1 MPGQR
6 KGDLRPWL
14 YVAPVL
20 ILLTAFLVYPSLA
33 TVRLSFL
40 GPRSVTWV
48 GLQNYLFTFT
58 SSTMLLAYRNNLL
71 WLIFF
76 TSATLAMGLVFAVL
90 TDKVKYESTAKSLVF
105 LPQAISFVGAGVI
118 WRFVYDFQPRVG
130 VLNAILTAVFPDMRP
145 IGWLVNSDLATYA
158 LIVVG
163 IWMWTG
169 YAMVIF
175 SAAIKDIPEEV
186 EEAAVVDGANPF
198 QMFWRITV
206 PMIASTIAVVATTL
220 IITVL
225 KVFDLIYVMTGG
237 QYRTNVI
244 ANQMYYELY
253 ITRNNGRA
261 SAIAVVLLLMI
272 VPVMLVNI
280 RRFQEQEALR

>member
-6 KGDLRPWL
+6 RGDVRPWL

-33 TVRLSFL
+33 TFRLSFL
-40 GPRSVTWV
+40 GPRSVNWV
-48 GLQNYLFTFT
+48 GFENYRFTFT

-76 TSATLAMGLVFAVL
+76 TSVTLAMGLVFAVL
-90 TDKVKYESTAKSLVF
+90 TDKVKYESAAKSLVF

-130 VLNAILTAVFPDMRP
+130 VVNAILTAIFPNMRP

-198 QMFWRITV
+198 QMFWRITI

>member
-1 MPGQR
+1 MFSEKR
-6 KGDLRPWL
+6 DLRPWL
-14 YVAPVL
+14 YIAPVL
-20 ILLTAFLVYPSLA
+20 ILLTFFLVYPSLA
-33 TVRLSFL
+33 TFRLSFL
-40 GPRSVTWV
+40 GPRSVGFV
-48 GLQNYLFTFT
+48 GLENYRFSFT

-71 WLIFF
+71 WLVIF
-76 TSATLAMGLVFAVL
+76 TTVTLSMGLVFAVL
-90 TDKVKYESTAKSLVF
+90 TDKVRYESTAKSLVF

-118 WRFVYDFQPRVG
+118 WKFVYDFQPRVG
-130 VLNAILTAVFPDMRP
+130 ILNAILVAVFPDMTP

-175 SAAIKDIPEEV
+175 SAAIKDIPAEV

-206 PMIASTIAVVATTL
+206 PMIASTIAVVGTTL

>member
-1 MPGQR
+1 MPGQ

-14 YVAPVL
+14 YIAPVL
-20 ILLTAFLVYPSLA
+20 ILLTAFLVYPSIA
-33 TVRLSFL
+33 TLRLSFL
-40 GPRSVTWV
+40 GPRSVEWV
-48 GLQNYLFTFT
+48 GLENYLFTFT
-58 SSTMLLAYRNNLL
+58 SSTMLLAYRNNLV
-71 WLIFF
+71 WLILF
-76 TSATLAMGLVFAVL
+76 TTITLAMGLVFAVL

-118 WRFVYDFQPRVG
+118 WKFVYDFQPRVG
-130 VLNAILTAVFPDMRP
+130 VLNAILVAVFPDMRP
-145 IGWLVNSDLATYA
+145 IGWLVNSSIATYA

-186 EEAAVVDGANPF
+186 EEAAVVDGANAF

-206 PMIASTIAVVATTL
+206 PMIASTIAVVGTTL

>member
-1 MPGQR
+1 MFRQ
-6 KGDLRPWL
+6 KGSLRPWL

-20 ILLTAFLVYPSLA
+20 ILLAFFLVYPSLA
-33 TVRLSFL
+33 TIRLSFMDAN
-40 GPRSVTWV
+40 STDFV
-48 GLQNYLFTFT
+48 GLQNYIFTFT

-71 WLIFF
+71 WLVFF
-76 TSATLAMGLVFAVL
+76 TTFTLALGLVFAVL
-90 TDKVKYESTAKSLVF
+90 TDKVKYENVAKSLVF

-130 VLNAILTAVFPDMRP
+130 IINAILVAIFPDMTP
-145 IGWLVNSDLATYA
+145 IGWLINSQLATFA

-175 SAAIKDIPEEV
+175 SAAIKDIPSEV
-186 EEAAVVDGANPF
+186 EEAAVVDGANSW
-198 QMFWRITV
+198 QMFWQITV
-206 PMIASTIAVVATTL
+206 PMIASTIAVVGTTL

-237 QYRTNVI
+237 QYSTNVI

-253 ITRNNGRA
+253 ISRNNGRA
-261 SAIAVVLLLMI
+261 AAIAVVLLLMI
-272 VPVMLVNI
+272 LPVMLVNI

>member
-1 MPGQR
+1 MFGQQR
-6 KGDLRPWL
+6 SLRPWL
-14 YVAPVL
+14 YTAPVL
-20 ILLTAFLVYPSLA
+20 LLLAFFLVYPSLA
-33 TVRLSFL
+33 TIRLSFMDA
-40 GPRSVTWV
+40 RSDEYV
-48 GLQNYLFTFT
+48 GFQNYRFALT
-58 SSTMLLAYRNNLL
+58 SPTMLLAYRNNLL
-71 WLIFF
+71 WLVFF
-76 TSATLAMGLVFAVL
+76 TTFTLALGLVFAVL
-90 TDKVKYESTAKSLVF
+90 TDKVKYESLAKSLVF

-130 VLNAILTAVFPDMRP
+130 VINALLAAIFPNIRP
-145 IGWLVNSDLATYA
+145 IGWLVNSQLATFA

-175 SAAIKDIPEEV
+175 SAAIKDIPAEV
-186 EEAAVVDGANPF
+186 EEAATVDGANAW
-198 QMFWRITV
+198 QQFWRITV
-206 PMIASTIAVVATTL
+206 PMIASTIAVVGTTL

-244 ANQMYYELY
+244 ANQMYAELY
-253 ITRNNGRA
+253 ISRHNGRA
-261 SAIAVVLLLMI
+261 AAIAVVLLLMI

-280 RRFQEQEALR
+280 RRFQEQEARR